1 MNVTV
6 IYYEQGTPADE
17 IAATAH
23 MVADMLEDH
32 KIIAIPK
39 QFDLLLNCSPDQLIM
54 TRNIIDVA
62 LAEKLNSMTPVGDS
76 QQENQSWG
84 GKVIDITKYLN

>member
-6 IYYEQGTPADE
+6 IYYEQGTSPDE
-17 IAATAH
+17 LVATAK
-23 MVADMLEDH
+23 MLSDVLEDH

-54 TRNIIDVA
+54 TRNIIDIA
-62 LAEKLNSMTPVGDS
+62 LAEKLNSVAPVRDS

-84 GKVIDITKYLN
+84 GKVIDMTKYLN